1 MTSPQ
6 RSFSV
11 ASTPGQAQ
19 QQQYTQTQTT
29 NPSTKEMEK
38 KLDTIIK
45 ILSSQSTQTAQIRFG
60 EKFVEEVK
68 VQLGRISDVDGN
80 IDSARGRFIK

>member
-1 MTSPQ
+1 
-6 RSFSV
+6 
-11 ASTPGQAQ
+11 
-19 QQQYTQTQTT
+19 
-29 NPSTKEMEK
+29 MEK